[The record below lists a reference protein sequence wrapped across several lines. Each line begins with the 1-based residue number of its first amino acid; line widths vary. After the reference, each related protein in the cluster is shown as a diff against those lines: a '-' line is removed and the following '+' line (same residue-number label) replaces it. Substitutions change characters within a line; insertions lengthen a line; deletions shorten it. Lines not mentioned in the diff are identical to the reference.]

1 MTEAPLRVGVIGARG
16 RMGAQTCQSVVEAPD
31 MDLVAAVGGREWL
44 FSLAD
49 ADSQVVVDFSH
60 PDVVMEHIRFCL
72 DNNINVVAGTS
83 GFDQERLDTITDWL
97 QAKPELGVIVVPN
110 FAIGAVLAA
119 RFAREAARFFESVE
133 IIELH
138 HAGKADA
145 PSGTAAATAR
155 AIAAAREQAG
165 LGPGPD
171 ATTIEQPGAR
181 GASVDGIRVHSVRLP
196 GLVAHQE
203 VILGTAGETLTIRHD
218 SLDRVSFMPG
228 VLTAIRSVPARPG
241 LTLGSSS
248 CSAWSG
254 RWPDHVGRAY
264 RTRIVVALADTGPD
278 RVLHPARRPG
288 HCADRVRQRGRDRAG
303 HRRYCCCRSSVSCCS
318 GSFGSAGRRS
328 GWVANWPSRTG
339 CPTT

>member
-1 MTEAPLRVGVIGARG
+1 MTEAPLRVG
-16 RMGAQTCQSVVEAPD
+16 VVEAPD

-181 GASVDGIRVHSVRLP
+181 GASVRLP

-228 VLTAIRSVPARPG
+228 VLTAIRSVPGRPG
-241 LTLGSSS
+241 LTLGLEQLL
-248 CSAWSG
+248 G
-254 RWPDHVGRAY
+254 
-264 RTRIVVALADTGPD
+264 VV
-278 RVLHPARRPG
+278 
-288 HCADRVRQRGRDRAG
+288 
-303 HRRYCCCRSSVSCCS
+303 
-318 GSFGSAGRRS
+318 
-328 GWVANWPSRTG
+328 
-339 CPTT
+339 